1 MRPHAWFI
9 VRLDASTKE
18 ARRGGFQRAMT
29 AASALFIV
37 LYRTSKAWP
46 GTSRLVVELR
56 FHRDGI

>member
-1 MRPHAWFI
+1 MPGLLFGLMPPRRQCEAA
-9 VRLDASTKE
+9 ASS
-18 ARRGGFQRAMT
+18 GAMIE
-29 AASALFIV
+29 ASALFIV